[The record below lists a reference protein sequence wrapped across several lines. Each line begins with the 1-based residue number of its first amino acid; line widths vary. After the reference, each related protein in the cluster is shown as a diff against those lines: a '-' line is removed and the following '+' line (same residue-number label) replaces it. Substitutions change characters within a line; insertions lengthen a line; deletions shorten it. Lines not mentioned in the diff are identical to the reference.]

1 LPRHVVILGV
11 ISFLT
16 AVLSAMVYGLLP
28 VLVRVLDATIVSI
41 GFIEGAAEGMMSFAR
56 IASGLASDLIGRRK
70 PLVLLGYGVPAFNKV
85 MFPLGASSLLY
96 WWLATSS
103 GRLRPWS

>member
-1 LPRHVVILGV
+1 MLISILARVIELAL
-11 ISFLT
+11 I
-16 AVLSAMVYGLLP
+16 AVLVPRFGNVGMAAILSGYF
-28 VLVRVLDATIVSI
+28 IVSI
-41 GFIEGAAEGMMSFAR
+41 GFIEGAAEGMISLAR

-70 PLVLLGYGVPAFNKV
+70 PLVLLGYEVPAFNKV